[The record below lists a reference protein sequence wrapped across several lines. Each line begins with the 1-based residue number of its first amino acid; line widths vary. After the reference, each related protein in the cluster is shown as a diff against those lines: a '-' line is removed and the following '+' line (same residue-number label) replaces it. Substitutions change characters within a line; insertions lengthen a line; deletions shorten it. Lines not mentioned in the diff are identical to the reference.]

1 MGDYL
6 IMKDQLKSNNKED
19 IDWDIVPL
27 FPSLFIW
34 WNTVGWEENKDELI
48 KFVYDERRKDKKG
61 VEVSNRG
68 GWQSPATY
76 HRNSILAEYVLNNL
90 SKYLNENQIFIEG
103 TKLDLN
109 NLWININKKGN
120 YNVTHMHPLCD
131 LSGVMWLKTPD
142 KCGNI
147 TFRDPTQFQ
156 EFILQK
162 TISKKYKKQFH
173 YFGDY
178 DFYPKEGRLL
188 LFPSHLAHLVQ
199 PNESRQDR
207 ISISFNIRIE
217 PPEHCLDPKSK

>member
-1 MGDYL
+1 
-6 IMKDQLKSNNKED
+6 
-19 IDWDIVPL
+19 
-27 FPSLFIW
+27 
-34 WNTVGWEENKDELI
+34 
-48 KFVYDERRKDKKG
+48 
-61 VEVSNRG
+61 
-68 GWQSPATY
+68 
-76 HRNSILAEYVLNNL
+76 
-90 SKYLNENQIFIEG
+90 
-103 TKLDLN
+103 
-109 NLWININKKGN
+109 
-120 YNVTHMHPLCD
+120 MHPLCD